1 MSNPQII
8 FRANGSK
15 QIGLGHLV
23 RCSALSSLL
32 KNDFK
37 TTLIVRSDLP
47 NSIAEI
53 SHDFHNV
60 VQIDALTS
68 DQELNLLLGYKDAI
82 LVLDGYDFDT
92 SYQQKL
98 KNKSKQLVCI
108 DDIHRYSFLAS
119 VVINHTGGLKPTD
132 YSTVPWS
139 QFYLGPSFAMLRKP
153 FFGARKK
160 ILPSSKNQKLFICLG
175 GSDPNNHTLQVLAE
189 AVSYKK
195 FSAYQIVVGY
205 GYQHL
210 DQLQRFIETQNSLLI
225 TVHQGVSADSMVTL
239 MQSCR
244 YAICSP
250 SSVAYEYLAVGS
262 VLFLVQTADNQADLH
277 SYLISSQLA
286 FDWRSFSQ
294 ISDSQITECVNRK
307 QTVFDG
313 KQEDR
318 LRNIFL
324 SLHAQQHT
332 TIRPV
337 TSEDST
343 VCYAWANDPEVRVNS
358 YTQEPIPW
366 ETHVVWFNSR
376 LSDQHCYFYIL
387 EHEGL
392 PMAQIRFHI
401 QERTAVLNFMMDSR
415 YRGKSY
421 GSMVVSMGIRK
432 FIEDFD
438 KPITINAHVKSSN
451 LASQRAFEKMRFE
464 KQVSTEQR
472 ESFTYIMAYDG
483 SASWK

>member
-1 MSNPQII
+1 MSKPKII

-32 KNDFK
+32 KNDFE

-53 SHDFHNV
+53 KNDFHNLQ
-60 VQIDALTS
+60 QIDSLTS
-68 DQELNLLLGYKDAI
+68 EQELNLLLNFKDAL
-82 LVLDGYDFDT
+82 LVLDGYDFDS

-98 KNKSKQLVCI
+98 KSKSKQLVCI
-108 DDIHRYSFLAS
+108 DDVHRYSFMAS

-132 YSTVPWS
+132 YTTPPWT
-139 QFYLGPSFAMLRKP
+139 QFYLGPAYAILRKP

-160 ILPSSKNQKLFICLG
+160 RLTPSKNQKLFICLG
-175 GSDPNNHTLQVLAE
+175 GSDPNNHTLQVLTE
-189 AVSYKK
+189 AVAYKK
-195 FSAYQIVVGY
+195 FSAYQIVVGN

-210 DQLQRFIETQNSLLI
+210 EQLQRFIETQNSLLI
-225 TVHQGVSADSMVTL
+225 TVHQGVSADAMVTV
-239 MQSCR
+239 MQSCM

-262 VLFLVQTADNQADLH
+262 VLFLVQTADNQVDLH

-294 ISDSQITECVNRK
+294 ISDLQITDCVNRN

-318 LRNIFL
+318 LRNIFV

-332 TIRPV
+332 SIRPA
-337 TSEDST
+337 TSKDIS
-343 VCYAWANDPEVRVNS
+343 VCFAWANDPEVRINS
-358 YTQEPIPW
+358 YIQEPILW
-366 ETHVVWFNSR
+366 ETHVAWFNSR

-401 QERTAVLNFMMDSR
+401 QEQTAVLNFMVDAR

-438 KPITINAHVKSSN
+438 KPITINAQVKSSN
-451 LASQRAFEKMRFE
+451 LASQRAFEKMLFE

-472 ESFTYIMAYDG
+472 ESFTYLMAYHG